1 MAKKQ
6 IDGNLALEQQR
17 VIVIPA
23 HDEIVARK
31 LRVAA
36 YARVSSSSED
46 QLNSYRVQN
55 QYYSE
60 LISNNPD
67 REMVDIYADEG
78 ITGTSVEKREDFQRM
93 MQDCRKGKIDRI
105 LVKSISRFARNT
117 KDCLA
122 AVREL
127 KELGVSVLFEEQGI
141 DTARV
146 SSEMVTAIMASLAQ
160 KQSESI
166 SGNVQW
172 SIQHQMEAGKYKLR
186 TAPFGYTVRNGELTV
201 NEAEAPIVQDI
212 FNVYLSG
219 ANTKEICDRL
229 NAQQGSSRKWLR
241 REIDYILM
249 NERYAGNAIFQKKYT
264 RAELPRTVKRN
275 HGERAMYYVS
285 DSNAPIIPQNVF
297 DRAQELRK
305 RRTVSRSD
313 EPKVYSGKIQC
324 SCGSRCRAKTSNQIW
339 YWSCVVHEEQRNA
352 CHIKQVP
359 EETMTDEKPRV
370 IIIPPKPETVQT
382 AAVAKQ
388 LRVAAYCRVSTKEEE
403 QASSYEAQCE
413 YYTDKIMSNKEWT
426 IAGIFADEGIT
437 GTSTKKRTEFLR
449 MIRQCKQKKIDLILT
464 KSIQRFARN
473 TLDCIN
479 YTRILR
485 QLGIG
490 VLFEKE
496 NINSLPTDSEFMI
509 TMYGA
514 MAQSESESIS
524 GNIRRGRQ
532 MHAKVGTLKVPCY
545 RLYGYEKDTE
555 GKFRV
560 IPEQAEIVRELYKR
574 YESGASLRNLQDWL
588 EENQIKTVLGES
600 KWTTTAVKGILTN
613 EKYCGDVLLQKT
625 FRTDV
630 ISKKVIKNIGQ
641 MAQYYM
647 PNHHEAIVSREQY
660 NAVKAEMARRSALR
674 SPSKTAVTGRSCY
687 TSKYALS
694 DRLVCGECGTLYR
707 RCTWISL
714 GRKYPVW
721 RCTSRLNYG
730 TKYCHDSPTI
740 KEEQLQAAIL
750 AAINSAMSNKTSLL
764 DLIKNAVS
772 LELLPVQGQTMSL
785 ADIEHRLAQ
794 LDEQFQQLLAE
805 AIDTDDK
812 ETCNAQFAEILA
824 EQTSLKK
831 QKETI
836 LQSSMDTDRVCTRM
850 KQAEQA
856 IESAASTITEWNENA
871 VRQTVERVT
880 VLSVNEILVR
890 IKGGAEI
897 KQRLER

>member
-1 MAKKQ
+1 MSKKQ
-6 IDGNLALEQQR
+6 TNGNLALEQQR

-23 HDEIVARK
+23 HDEIVAHK

-60 LISNNPD
+60 LISGNPD
-67 REMVDIYADEG
+67 WEMVDIYADEG
-78 ITGTSVEKREDFQRM
+78 ITGTSVEKREDFRRM
-93 MQDCRKGKIDRI
+93 MRDCRKGKIDRI

-127 KELGVSVLFEEQGI
+127 KELGISVLFEEQGI

-160 KQSESI
+160 KGSESI
-166 SGNVQW
+166 SGNTRMGIQW
-172 SIQHQMEAGKYKLR
+172 RMESGHFRISNPPLGYNLEKGVLSTTKDGISVVKFIFDSYLAGQ
-186 TAPFGYTVRNGELTV
+186 N
-201 NEAEAPIVQDI
+201 
-212 FNVYLSG
+212 S
-219 ANTKEICDRL
+219 
-229 NAQQGSSRKWLR
+229 
-241 REIDYILM
+241 REISEKLNSQQALNRTWSSKTVDYVLQ
-249 NERYAGNAIFQKKYT
+249 NER
-264 RAELPRTVKRN
+264 
-275 HGERAMYYVS
+275 
-285 DSNAPIIPQNVF
+285 
-297 DRAQELRK
+297 
-305 RRTVSRSD
+305 
-313 EPKVYSGKIQC
+313 
-324 SCGSRCRAKTSNQIW
+324 
-339 YWSCVVHEEQRNA
+339 
-352 CHIKQVP
+352 
-359 EETMTDEKPRV
+359 
-370 IIIPPKPETVQT
+370 
-382 AAVAKQ
+382 
-388 LRVAAYCRVSTKEEE
+388 
-403 QASSYEAQCE
+403 

-426 IAGIFADEGIT
+426 MAGIFADEGIT

-496 NINSLPTDSEFMI
+496 NINSLPPDSEFMI

-555 GKFRV
+555 GKFCV

-600 KWTTTAVKGILTN
+600 KWTTTSIKSILTN

-630 ISKKVIKNIGQ
+630 ISKKVIKNVGQ

-647 PNHHEAIVSREQY
+647 PDHHEGIVSREQY

-674 SPSKTAVTGRSCY
+674 SPSKSAVTGRSCY

-707 RCTWISL
+707 RCTWTSL

-740 KEEQLQAAIL
+740 KEEALQNAIL
-750 AAINSAMSNKTSLL
+750 AAINSAMRNKPVLL

-772 LELLPVQGQTMSL
+772 LVLLPIQGQTMSL
-785 ADIEHRLAQ
+785 ADIDRQLAR
-794 LDEQFQQLLAE
+794 LDEQFQCLLAE
-805 AIDTDDK
+805 AIDAEDK
-812 ETCNAQFAEILA
+812 EACNAQFAEILA
-824 EQTSLKK
+824 EQTALKK
-831 QKETI
+831 QKEEI
-836 LQSSMDTDRVCTRM
+836 LQGSAAADRICTRM
-850 KQAEQA
+850 KQAGEA
-856 IESAASTITEWNENA
+856 IENTASTITEWNENA
-871 VRQTVERVT
+871 VRQIVERVT
-880 VLSVNEILVR
+880 VLSADEVLVQ

-897 KQRLER
+897 KQRLE